1 MTRDLTWGVPVPL
14 DDPDAKGKSL
24 YVWFDAPI
32 GYVSFTAALCEKNG
46 EGAKGYERWWKDPEC
61 KVVHFIGEDNIVF
74 HAITWPA
81 MLMATH
87 DSDNMQGGLGEY
99 QLPHNV
105 VANSFMNIKF
115 PGQEEQ
121 KISKSRGHAVWIED
135 YLRTFDADPLRYYLT
150 TVAPEGARTAFD
162 IDDFMAR
169 NNGELL
175 NAFGNFF
182 NRTVTFAHKY
192 FDGRVPSAG
201 TRNALDDEQ
210 LDRRRDSGVRTA
222 AELEACRFKAALAEV
237 IALARAGNV
246 YFDATKPFLTRKT
259 DMDACGRAINVCL
272 QTARTLTTL
281 IAPFLPAIG
290 AKCAAMLQIES
301 DYRTWPSATMELP
314 SGHPLGEAIIL
325 VRKLDAKELF
335 PE

>member
-1 MTRDLTWGVPVPL
+1 
-14 DDPDAKGKSL
+14 
-24 YVWFDAPI
+24 
-32 GYVSFTAALCEKNG
+32 
-46 EGAKGYERWWKDPEC
+46 
-61 KVVHFIGEDNIVF
+61 
-74 HAITWPA
+74 
-81 MLMATH
+81 
-87 DSDNMQGGLGEY
+87 
-99 QLPHNV
+99 
-105 VANSFMNIKF
+105 
-115 PGQEEQ
+115 
-121 KISKSRGHAVWIED
+121 
-135 YLRTFDADPLRYYLT
+135 LRYYLT

-192 FDGRVPSAG
+192 FDGRVPSAS
-201 TRNALDDEQ
+201 TRDTVDGEQ
-210 LDRRRDSGVRTA
+210 LRRCREAAERTG

-246 YFDATKPFLTRKT
+246 YFDATKPFHTRKT

-290 AKCAAMLQIES
+290 EKCAAMLQIGS
-301 DYRTWPSATMELP
+301 NYRMWPSATEELP
-314 SGHPLGEAIIL
+314 TGHRLGEAIIL